1 MHREGRGG
9 GEIGE
14 IGYLELDLEL
24 IETKHVVTLLWQ
36 IAGSSAMAH
45 ITANGMESKLQI
57 TVLW

>member
-1 MHREGRGG
+1 MHREGEG
-9 GEIGE
+9 GEID
-14 IGYLELDLEL
+14 YLELDLEL

-36 IAGSSAMAH
+36 IEGSSALAH